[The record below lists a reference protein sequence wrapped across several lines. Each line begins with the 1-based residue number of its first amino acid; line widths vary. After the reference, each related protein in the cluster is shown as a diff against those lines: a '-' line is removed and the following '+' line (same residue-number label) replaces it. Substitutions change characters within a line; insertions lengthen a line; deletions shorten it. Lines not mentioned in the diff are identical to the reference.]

1 MAGYFMHIYFANRI
15 TEKLPIGSSSV
26 IKLYPDA
33 FRLGVLGSDLLFPI
47 QRTEAEMDVADA
59 FTLFENTADYIF
71 GSGSKC
77 QLSYMLGMVV
87 HYLLDSRINP
97 YFYYLAEN
105 GVPHYYD
112 SQKTSLECD
121 QIADGLDFYYLNA
134 HLRDKKDEILS
145 FKPRKDVVLDIA
157 SLYSHVIST
166 IIGHSIDED
175 KIISCLAKPLF
186 KELESIDMLTLDI
199 ANTKNRSWKTVRNGE
214 WSTNMSIEELLDKI
228 EPIAIKMI
236 ADYMDRAR
244 SGVELNKKAFRI
256 NTLGVLT
263 DK

>member
-1 MAGYFMHIYFANRI
+1 MAGYFMHVYFADRI
-15 TEKLPIGSSSV
+15 AQKLPIGSSSV

-33 FRLGVLGSDLLFPI
+33 YRLGVLGSDLLFPI

-77 QLSYMLGMVV
+77 QLSYMLGMLV

-97 YFYYLAEN
+97 YFHYLAEN

-112 SQKTSLECD
+112 STKTSLDWE
-121 QIADGLDFYYLNA
+121 QIEDGLDYYFLNA
-134 HLRDKKDEILS
+134 HLREQKEEILN

-157 SLYSHVIST
+157 SLYSHVIPT
-166 IIGHSIDED
+166 VIGHTIDED
-175 KIISCLAKPLF
+175 KLIACLCNPLM
-186 KELESIDMLTLDI
+186 KNLDTIDMLTLDV
-199 ANTKNRSWKTVRNGE
+199 ANTKNRSWKTVRNGQ
-214 WSTNMSIEELLDKI
+214 WTTNMSVAELLDKI

-236 ADYMDRAR
+236 SDYMDRAR
-244 SGVELNKKAFRI
+244 SGIELNKKAFRV